1 MCVGVKDTEFSLR
14 VASNGNGTAATAKMM
29 STDTDISRLA
39 DNGKVMDLVMASSA
53 WVSGPSAA
61 ASSNSNSTARVES
74 GHEVSILIIVDLVAT
89 IRTICSPE
97 RLVSGINL
105 PRTSSVSLV

>member
-1 MCVGVKDTEFSLR
+1 MVLFTLIISASQVCVGVKDTEFSLR

-61 ASSNSNSTARVES
+61 ASSNSNSTASGKWTRGLNLNTSS
-74 GHEVSILIIVDLVAT
+74 GHNT
-89 IRTICSPE
+89 
-97 RLVSGINL
+97 
-105 PRTSSVSLV
+105 